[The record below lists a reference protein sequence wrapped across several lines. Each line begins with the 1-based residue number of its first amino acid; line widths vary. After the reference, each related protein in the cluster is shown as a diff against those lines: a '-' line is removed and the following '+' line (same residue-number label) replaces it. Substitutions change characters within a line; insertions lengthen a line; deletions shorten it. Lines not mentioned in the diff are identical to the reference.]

1 MSAPLRT
8 CVSCFVEFELMPG
21 KPGFANRCLACSTP
35 KPIDPSV
42 ARGIERRMERERRKL
57 LVQSVLG
64 GEISKK
70 QNALEEGRM
79 EDARWAEKRIALLQ
93 VLKAKLG

>member
-1 MSAPLRT
+1 
-8 CVSCFVEFELMPG
+8 
-21 KPGFANRCLACSTP
+21 
-35 KPIDPSV
+35 
-42 ARGIERRMERERRKL
+42 MERERRKL